1 MDIIN
6 QILSIIGAL
15 LVLNVFVFVH
25 EFGHYYVAKKL
36 HFRIVEFAIGFGPK
50 IFKREKNGILYSVRA
65 LPLGGMCQ
73 FYGEDSAV
81 EEAGSFNTQKI
92 WKRVL
97 VIAAGPAMNIITAF
111 LFSIL
116 TVLAF
121 GEYGAKKIESVQVD
135 SPAQAAALQ
144 AGDIITAIDGHK
156 LQLSD
161 DATERILAAS
171 PGGIMLTFTRNGEE
185 MQVFVQDIYNAD
197 SGHNILGIQM
207 SYVRTR
213 LGFFESVE
221 AGVRLAWKMVE
232 SLVSFLGQ
240 LFTGGIST
248 GDVMGPV
255 GTISIIGMAVRT
267 GLESVMRLA
276 VLISI
281 NLGMINLVPFPGLD
295 GFRLGM
301 LGIEGIRKKPFPRE
315 KEGMVNFI
323 GLMLLFAFIIVV
335 TFGDIQRLWG
345 S

>member
-1 MDIIN
+1 M
-6 QILSIIGAL
+6 
-15 LVLNVFVFVH
+15 
-25 EFGHYYVAKKL
+25 
-36 HFRIVEFAIGFGPK
+36 
-50 IFKREKNGILYSVRA
+50 RA
-65 LPLGGMCQ
+65 VPIGGMCQ

-81 EEAGSFNTQKI
+81 EETGSFNTQKL
-92 WKRVL
+92 WKRAL
-97 VIAAGPAMNIITAF
+97 VIAAGPAMNILTAF
-111 LFSIL
+111 LFAIL

-121 GEYGAKKIESVQVD
+121 GEYGAKKIESVVAD
-135 SPAQAAALQ
+135 SPAQAAGLQ
-144 AGDIITAIDGHK
+144 TGDIITAIDGHK
-156 LQLSD
+156 LLLSE
-161 DATERILAAS
+161 DASAAILAAS
-171 PGGIMLTFTRNGEE
+171 PDGVMLTFTRDETQI
-185 MQVFVQDIYNAD
+185 QVFAQDIYNSE
-197 SGHNILGIQM
+197 SGHNVIGIQM
-207 SYVRTR
+207 SHVRTR

-221 AGVRLAWKMVE
+221 AGVRLAWEMVR

-240 LFTGGIST
+240 LFTGGVSA

-255 GTISIIGMAVRT
+255 GTISVIGLAVRT

-295 GFRLGM
+295 GFRIVM

-315 KEGMVNFI
+315 KEGMVNFV